1 MLLKVYLKWYVY
13 RAYFSGRISSLLD
26 VPSMNSCRDVNCFV
40 VYSGRQELVETP
52 FAPLTQGYQTCR
64 NDPFTTFVT
73 AAGASAGNVTLLSP
87 AGVAVVL
94 CILALYQMFT
104 GVYNQ
109 RL

>member
-1 MLLKVYLKWYVY
+1 
-13 RAYFSGRISSLLD
+13 
-26 VPSMNSCRDVNCFV
+26 
-40 VYSGRQELVETP
+40 VETP

-94 CILALYQMFT
+94 CILALYQVLT
-104 GVYNQ
+104 GEPIQLFYCLTLAAY
-109 RL
+109 RSLYDAGLAAESECTGSS